1 MFSFDKLVFVLYR
14 LQFLLTKH
22 RGKQVGCFVLL
33 KTQVSDRNAIST
45 RDLLPSKS
53 QHICNVILCRIY
65 YNIYSHLNHS
75 YINLFSYFECSCHLP
90 HSNQFS
96 HIVVENHFALHHR
109 SLQVNTLKLFRLK
122 LRMRKRPA
130 FTITNILLR
139 LLPSSLE
146 AT

>member
-1 MFSFDKLVFVLYR
+1 MFVLYR

-33 KTQVSDRNAIST
+33 KTQISDRNAIST
-45 RDLLPSKS
+45 RDLLPSNDMHTVSLKS

-75 YINLFSYFECSCHLP
+75 YINLFSYFECFCHLP

-96 HIVVENHFALHHR
+96 HIVENHFALHHR
-109 SLQVNTLKLFRLK
+109 SLQVNTLELFRLK

-130 FTITNILLR
+130 FTIANILLR
-139 LLPSSLE
+139 LLPSS